1 MRKIEDILAE
11 KLIDMAHFVLSK
23 LVKPDI
29 TVDSV
34 GELDVDA
41 IERLKQEYGIEAIIL
56 DVDDT
61 IRKENLS
68 GIPKHN
74 KEWIESLK
82 GRIKIIILSNGVDKE
97 IESYVKEQG
106 IDYIGFALKPLK
118 HNFRKACKQM
128 DVAPDKVLV
137 VGNSLFDDV
146 YGGKRNKMKT
156 ALVKRVEDEEAR

>member
-74 KEWIESLK
+74 KEWIQSLK

>member
-1 MRKIEDILAE
+1 MKNIEEILAD
-11 KLIDMAHFVLSK
+11 KLIDVAHFVLSK

-34 GELDVDA
+34 GELTPEK
-41 IERLKQEYGIEAIIL
+41 IEKLKKEYGIEAIIL

-61 IRKENLS
+61 IRKESLR

-74 KEWIESLK
+74 KDWLESIK

-97 IESYVKEQG
+97 IESYFKEQG

-118 HNFRKACKQM
+118 KNFKTACKKM
-128 DVAPDKVLV
+128 NVDPEKVLV

-156 ALVKRVEDEEAR
+156 ALVKKVDDEER